1 MRTATSSPERSRAQA
16 IILGWMATRFME
28 STLSPARAVEPGRQL
43 ELASPPLIIE
53 KAAKDTLV
61 KRRGREK
68 ESGAANGSN
77 LVKLL
82 FHR

>member
-1 MRTATSSPERSRAQA
+1 
-16 IILGWMATRFME
+16 MATRFME
-28 STLSPARAVEPGRQL
+28 STYYGRLEPSSRVASWS
-43 ELASPPLIIE
+43 LATPPLIIE

-68 ESGAANGSN
+68 ESEAAKGSN